1 MDTPS
6 EANCLKTQGNVFL
19 ASESNSPMRFKP
31 FRAFLAASSITVFA
45 CVCALVSVGSGQPQ
59 TASSAAKKPVLVE
72 LFTSEGCSSCPPA
85 DALLAQLGKQQPV
98 PSADA
103 IILEEHVDYWDDQG
117 WHDPFSSAAAT
128 ARQKDYAFRLGGEVY
143 TPEMVV
149 DGHAAFVGSSG
160 GDARKEIETAAGS
173 PKAEIHLT
181 WDTAGAS
188 SSGTS
193 PILHIQVG
201 KLPATADR
209 TKPDVFVAITE
220 NHLHSSVL
228 RGENSGRALD
238 HDGVV
243 RSLTRVGAATAQ
255 TDAAYNSQ
263 APLKINA
270 DWKRENLRAVVFVQD
285 PHSRRI
291 FAAASIPF

>member
-1 MDTPS
+1 MG
-6 EANCLKTQGNVFL
+6 A
-19 ASESNSPMRFKP
+19 
-31 FRAFLAASSITVFA
+31 
-45 CVCALVSVGSGQPQ
+45 
-59 TASSAAKKPVLVE
+59 
-72 LFTSEGCSSCPPA
+72 
-85 DALLAQLGKQQPV
+85 QQPV
-98 PSADA
+98 ASANA

-149 DGHAAFVGSSG
+149 DGHAAFVGGSG
-160 GDARKEIETAAGS
+160 SEARKEIETAAGA
-173 PKAEIHLT
+173 PKAEIHLA
-181 WDTAGAS
+181 WDTAAAPAS
-188 SSGTS
+188 ESS
-193 PILHIQVG
+193 PVLHIQVG
-201 KLPATADR
+201 KLPGTADR
-209 TKPDVFVAITE
+209 TKPDVIVAITE

-243 RSLTRVGAATAQ
+243 RSLTRVGAANSQA
-255 TDAAYNSQ
+255 DVAYNSQ
-263 APLKINA
+263 TPLKLNG

-285 PHSRRI
+285 ARSRRI